1 MPPSKTNQLTPKQL
15 ADFRKGPKAN
25 IVIGP
30 DDNRYIGL
38 ESASVNLLAHF
49 SPVARKKLI
58 EERATVLTIP
68 DGSKNAIRWIYKY
81 MQAGERDPMDTDT
94 FEALNSDALITMYKH
109 CELLEY
115 DSLKKRIFNR
125 LKSKFYHSLP
135 TIDEIKQ
142 YQNAIPALYD
152 CVIRCIVDE
161 MARPWT
167 CDYEPYQ
174 ELANTNEA
182 FGKALDG
189 ALQKYIA
196 SRVKVSEDYYRTTK
210 DRRVI
215 WAINYIEDI
224 RAGRRPYIKFAD
236 RSSNMLSWKPQQKG
250 KGASGLFNNV
260 KADANGIAGNIPAL
274 AAKQDK
280 KYVSKTYTPFTCHKC
295 GDEGHIA
302 RNCTTATAAESVTGT
317 AFTYKKPSQRLG
329 PICYTCKGTGHL
341 SRNCPAEQS
350 AAKPAI
356 ITGLLSKA
364 TDKRPQPVCYEC
376 GEEGH
381 IARNCP
387 EEKPQSERSKAK
399 SQQPF
404 ICYNCGG
411 EGHMARECTEDVPSS
426 ELADLSFSAF
436 PALPP
441 TKTSTSGGK
450 MVNGLRPALGPARA
464 AAAADL
470 GVNQANAI
478 DESEEGEGS
487 NSPDHEVR

>member
-1 MPPSKTNQLTPKQL
+1 MTNPGRMPPPKTNQLTPKQL

-30 DDNRYIGL
+30 DNNRYIGL

-68 DGSKNAIRWIYKY
+68 NGSKDAIRWIYKY
-81 MQAGERDPMDTDT
+81 IQAGERDPIDTST
-94 FEALNSDALITMYKH
+94 FEALNSDALIVMYKH
-109 CELLEY
+109 CEFLEY
-115 DSLKKRIFNR
+115 DSLKKRIFGR
-125 LKSKFYHSLP
+125 LKSKFYHTLP
-135 TIDEIKQ
+135 TVDEIKQ

-152 CVIRCIVDE
+152 CAIRCIVDE
-161 MARPWT
+161 MAKPWT
-167 CDYEPYQ
+167 CSYEPYL
-174 ELANTNEA
+174 ELADTNEA

-196 SRVKVSEDYYRTTK
+196 SRVKVSEEYYRDTK

-215 WAINYIEDI
+215 WAIKYVEDI
-224 RAGRRPYIKFAD
+224 RAGRRPYTKFSD
-236 RSSNMLSWKPQQKG
+236 RSQQKG
-250 KGASGLFNNV
+250 KAAAGQFNNV
-260 KADANGIAGNIPAL
+260 KADANCVAGNIPAL
-274 AAKQDK
+274 TAKQDK

-295 GDEGHIA
+295 GGEGHIA
-302 RNCTTATAAESVTGT
+302 RNCTTATAAESAITNGV
-317 AFTYKKPSQRLG
+317 TYKKPSQRTG

-341 SRNCPAEQS
+341 SRFCPASQS
-350 AAKPAI
+350 TAKPAI
-356 ITGLLSKA
+356 ITGLLNKA
-364 TDKRPQPVCYEC
+364 TDKRPPPVCFEC
-376 GEEGH
+376 GENGH

-399 SQQPF
+399 AKEPF
-404 ICYNCGG
+404 VCYKCGG
-411 EGHMARECTEDVPSS
+411 EGHMARECVEDVQG
-426 ELADLSFSAF
+426 EEQAGFSDF

-441 TKTSTSGGK
+441 AKASTGGGK

-478 DESEEGEGS
+478 DEEEGEGS
-487 NSPDHEVR
+487 KTPDYEVR